1 MLFRSTIIVHTPN
14 GTDQTVSQ
22 TATVTRKVILDA
34 TTGEIKSADKWS
46 TAKWEAYSAPEFKGY
61 TPDKAQI
68 DETAVN
74 KDTQDTTVEISYT
87 ANKTPEQPDQ
97 NGKQETKDITRTII
111 VHTPNGTDQKVIQ
124 TATVTRKVILDAT
137 TGEIRSAGKWSP
149 AKWEAY
155 LAPEFKGYTPS
166 PAQIA
171 ETTVNEG
178 TQDTTVEI
186 SYTANK
192 TPEQPDHNGKQET
205 KDITRTIIV
214 HTPNGADQ
222 KVIQKATV
230 TRKVILDAITGE
242 IKSAGKWST
251 AKWERYSAPEFK
263 GYTPAPAQID
273 ETTVNEDTQDTTVEI
288 SYTANKTPEQSDN
301 SKDKDQ
307 GQKPQTPDSNENGK
321 HHLSTGENTESSG
334 STAKPKVLATANKV
348 TKNLPQTGEN
358 TESSGSTTKPKAP
371 STANKV
377 TKNLPQTGKKE
388 NQLGLLGIVLASL
401 GVFGLGWKKRE
412 HK

>member
-1 MLFRSTIIVHTPN
+1 MK
-14 GTDQTVSQ
+14 TVGIH
-22 TATVTRKVILDA
+22 K
-34 TTGEIKSADKWS
+34 
-46 TAKWEAYSAPEFKGY
+46 
-61 TPDKAQI
+61 
-68 DETAVN
+68 
-74 KDTQDTTVEISYT
+74 T
-87 ANKTPEQPDQ
+87 ANETPR
-97 NGKQETKDITRTII
+97 QETKDITRTII
-111 VHTPNGTDQKVIQ
+111 VHTPNGADQTVIQ
-124 TATVTRKVILDAT
+124 KATVTRKVILDAI
-137 TGEIRSAGKWSP
+137 TGEIKSAGKWST
-149 AKWEAY
+149 AKWGTY
-155 LAPEFKGYTPS
+155 SAPEFKGYTPA
-166 PAQIA
+166 PAQID
-171 ETTVNEG
+171 ETTVNED

-214 HTPNGADQ
+214 HTPNGTDQ
-222 KVIQKATV
+222 KVIQKATL
-230 TRKVILDAITGE
+230 TREVILDATTGE

-288 SYTANKTPEQSDN
+288 SYTANETPEQSDN

-334 STAKPKVLATANKV
+334 STTKPKVLATANKV

-371 STANKV
+371 ATANKV